1 LSNGTNSNK
10 SFYQTRGPGNVRET
24 IWIAHPAEVIQ
35 KYCSRYS
42 EVKQSSNEVGVLLI
56 VPALSEETL
65 SQARNLFREYATMP
79 GVAPCIED
87 FEKEVASL
95 PGAYAP
101 PAGRLLLTI
110 EESPGDP
117 GEAAGCAALRRL
129 EQDACEMKRLYVRPA
144 FRGKGVGQ
152 GLVNE
157 LIAEAR
163 SIGYQR
169 MLLDTLPS
177 MNAAHQLYRTLGFRE
192 IPCYQKNPIPG
203 ALFFE
208 LALR

>member
-1 LSNGTNSNK
+1 
-10 SFYQTRGPGNVRET
+10 
-24 IWIAHPAEVIQ
+24 
-35 KYCSRYS
+35 
-42 EVKQSSNEVGVLLI
+42 VLRI
-56 VPALSEETL
+56 VPVLSEETL

-101 PAGRLLLTI
+101 PDGRLLLAI
-110 EESPGDP
+110 QESPGNP
-117 GEAAGCAALRRL
+117 GEASGCAALRRL

-144 FRGKGVGQ
+144 FRGGRVGQ
-152 GLVNE
+152 GLVRE

-163 SIGYQR
+163 SIGYRR

-177 MNAAHQLYRTLGFRE
+177 MKEAHQLYRTLGFRE
-192 IPCYQKNPIPG
+192 IPSYQKNPIPG

>member
-1 LSNGTNSNK
+1 ML
-10 SFYQTRGPGNVRET
+10 R
-24 IWIAHPAEVIQ
+24 
-35 KYCSRYS
+35 
-42 EVKQSSNEVGVLLI
+42 I
-56 VPALSEETL
+56 VPVLSEETL

-87 FEKEVASL
+87 FGKEVASL

-110 EESPGDP
+110 EESSENP
-117 GEAAGCAALRRL
+117 GEAAGCVALRGL

-144 FRGKGVGQ
+144 FRGKGAGE
-152 GLVNE
+152 GLVKE

-177 MNAAHQLYRTLGFRE
+177 MKEAHKLYRTLGFRE
-192 IPCYQKNPIPG
+192 IPSYQKNPIPG

>member
-1 LSNGTNSNK
+1 
-10 SFYQTRGPGNVRET
+10 
-24 IWIAHPAEVIQ
+24 VIG
-35 KYCSRYS
+35 KHCSRSGKVTKSWY
-42 EVKQSSNEVGVLLI
+42 EVDVLRI

-87 FEKEVASL
+87 FEKEVTSL

-101 PAGRLLLTI
+101 PDGRLLLAIQETPGNP
-110 EESPGDP
+110 EE
-117 GEAAGCAALRRL
+117 AFGCAALRRL

-144 FRGKGVGQ
+144 FRGGRAGH
-152 GLVNE
+152 GLVKE
-157 LIAEAR
+157 LIAEAQ
-163 SIGYQR
+163 SIGYRR

-177 MNAAHQLYRTLGFRE
+177 MNAVHQLYRTLGFRE
-192 IPCYQKNPIPG
+192 IPSYQKNPIPG

>member
-1 LSNGTNSNK
+1 
-10 SFYQTRGPGNVRET
+10 
-24 IWIAHPAEVIQ
+24 
-35 KYCSRYS
+35 
-42 EVKQSSNEVGVLLI
+42 VLRI
-56 VPALSEETL
+56 VPALSEATL

-87 FEKEVASL
+87 FGKEVASL

-101 PAGRLLLTI
+101 PDGRLLLTI
-110 EESPGDP
+110 EESTGNP
-117 GEAAGCAALRRL
+117 GEAAG
-129 EQDACEMKRLYVRPA
+129 E
-144 FRGKGVGQ
+144 
-152 GLVNE
+152 GLVKE

-177 MNAAHQLYRTLGFRE
+177 MKEAHKLYRTLGFRE
-192 IPCYQKNPIPG
+192 IPSYQKNPIPG

-208 LALR
+208 LALG